1 MTTLFPTLDAER
13 AEALLRV
20 NLILIRRHPE

>member
-13 AEALLRV
+13 AEAPLRDK
-20 NLILIRRHPE
+20 LILIRRHPE